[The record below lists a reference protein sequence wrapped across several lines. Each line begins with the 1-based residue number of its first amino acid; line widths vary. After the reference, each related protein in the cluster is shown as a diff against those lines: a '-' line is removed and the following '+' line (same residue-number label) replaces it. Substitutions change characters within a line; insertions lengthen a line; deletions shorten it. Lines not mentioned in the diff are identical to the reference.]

1 MPTGFTSFIEN
12 GTITTGKDFLIL
24 CSRNFGLAA
33 KISRD
38 KGLKAP
44 IPTHFTPDNYYQKHY
59 EEAVEK
65 YKKFSQMTDTEF
77 AKYVRAEHDS
87 CIDKAKQ
94 CLNEMVEKDKA
105 YQHIKQEV
113 LRWKPPTYHHED
125 IKKFALNQID
135 MCMGTDHDYD
145 YYMRIINKPFDDT
158 PESVKEYKKNFVK
171 SLEDEMQQAES
182 DLSRELEQVEDYN
195 IFMKQFLESLE
206 TINV

>member
-1 MPTGFTSFIEN
+1 MPTGFTAFIEN
-12 GTITTGKDFLIL
+12 GTITTGKDFLLL

-44 IPTHFTPDNYYQKHY
+44 IPTHFAPNNYYQKHY

-77 AKYVRAEHDS
+77 AKYVRTEHDA
-87 CIDKAKQ
+87 CIDRTKQ
-94 CLNEMVEKDKA
+94 CLNEMIANDKA

-113 LRWKPPTYHHED
+113 LKWEPPTDQHKN
-125 IKKFALNQID
+125 IKIFALNQID
-135 MCMGTDHDYD
+135 MCMGTDQDYG
-145 YYMRIINKPFDDT
+145 YYMRIINKPFDDA
-158 PESVKEYKKNFVK
+158 PESVKEYKKTFLK
-171 SLEDEMQQAES
+171 SLKDEMQQAES
-182 DLSRELEQVEDYN
+182 DLSRELEQVENYN

-206 TINV
+206 TIKV